1 MRTPGYHVPLVP
13 THLTCEVVVVGSGAG
28 GSAAAAQLAAAGLD
42 VVVLEMGERSLPSD
56 FTQREE
62 EMIPRLFQEAGAR
75 TTTDG
80 AITVLQGKGVGG
92 STLHN
97 LNLCKRVPDALL
109 ARWAEDNG
117 LVDLPGQLATAYDA
131 MEATLGVHPV
141 PGDRVNRNNQLF
153 QQGCAALGWEAGPL
167 HHNRQG
173 CIGSGFCELGCAYD
187 AKMNAAR
194 VLLPAAVANGARVLS
209 QVRVRRVLHRFGHA
223 TGVQGVGKEGVP
235 VRVDAQAV
243 VLAASATG
251 SPALLLASGLHD
263 RYRQVGAGLHLHPG
277 ASVGAWFS
285 HPVRGWEGIPQ
296 SWECT
301 EFLDPTDPEK
311 RCWLLPVFGHPVGA
325 ASSLPGFGTDH
336 NKWMSRYTHLAA
348 ASAMLHDHTSGRVLA
363 TREGAPR
370 IRYRLSREDARHL
383 SRGLSATAEILLAA
397 GAKEV
402 LMPQENGL
410 VVTRPSEAR
419 AAADKP
425 IRSHAPTLV
434 AVHPMG
440 GLRMGTDPRRSA
452 TDPVGRLHTAQ
463 GVWVADGSLVPTSTG
478 GPPQLTIYA
487 LGHLV
492 GRACAQELGGK
503 LA

>member
-1 MRTPGYHVPLVP
+1 MKAPGYHAPNAP
-13 THLTCEVVVVGSGAG
+13 THLGCDVVVVGSGAG
-28 GSAAAAQLAAAGLD
+28 GSAAAAQLSGAGLD
-42 VVVLEMGERSLPSD
+42 VIVLEMGERSLPSD

-62 EMIPRLFQEAGAR
+62 EMIPRLFQDAGAR

-109 ARWAEDNG
+109 NRWAEESG
-117 LVDLPGQLATAYDA
+117 LAELPDQLAGAYDT

-141 PGDRVNRNNQLF
+141 PLEKMNENNRLF
-153 QQGCAALGWEAGPL
+153 QEGCAALDWNAGPL
-167 HHNRQG
+167 QHNRQG

-194 VLLPAAVANGARVLS
+194 VLLPAAVASGARVLS
-209 QVRVRRVLHRFGHA
+209 QVRACQIRHRFGRA
-223 TGVQGVGKEGVP
+223 IGVQGKNKAGFP
-235 VRVDAQAV
+235 VRIDARAV

-251 SPALLLASGLHD
+251 SAALLLASGLQD
-263 RYRQVGAGLHLHPG
+263 RHRQVGAGLHLHPG
-277 ASVGAWFS
+277 ASVGAWFGR
-285 HPVRGWEGIPQ
+285 PVRGWEGIPQ

-301 EFLDPTDPEK
+301 EFLDPVDSAK

-325 ASSLPGFGTDH
+325 ASSLPGFGAEH
-336 NKWMSRYTHLAA
+336 NKWMSRYTHMAA
-348 ASAMLHDHTSGRVLA
+348 ASAMLHDHSTGRVLA
-363 TREGAPR
+363 TRDGTPR
-370 IRYRLSREDARHL
+370 IRYRLSQEDAHHL
-383 SRGLSATAEILLAA
+383 SRGVAAAAEILLAA

-402 LMPQENGL
+402 LMPQDNGL

-419 AAADKP
+419 AAADLP

-440 GLRMGTDPRRSA
+440 GLCMGVNPRRSA
-452 TDPVGRLHTAQ
+452 TDPSGRLHCAK

-487 LGHLV
+487 LGHMV